1 VAGVSHDEIIILK
14 RNSMRK
20 FSNGMNTFPRAVFR
34 EKHREH
40 DGFAGDPIPDK
51 SDFLPK
57 Q

>member
-1 VAGVSHDEIIILK
+1 VAGVSHDGIIILK

-20 FSNGMNTFPRAVFR
+20 FSGNMNTFPQAVFR
-34 EKHREH
+34 EKHRFH